1 MTALEVPTI
10 NYHLKEIYKSGE
22 LTEEATIRKIRIVQT
37 EGKRQVGRELDF
49 YHLKAILAVGYRV
62 NSNEATHFRQWATNT
77 LNEFVTKVFVLDKEL
92 IETKSSTTVA
102 KVIPQKGVFVEVGD
116 RVLVG
121 IVKPSN
127 RKGYYE
133 DFENGCAQLYY
144 TGAMFPSTI
153 ALHNLH
159 FFIPY
164 FKDMGIRDVYEIVKI
179 RTIKGSEAKQLEGV
193 DEQTDDIRLAFE
205 LKFSRRLFEEC
216 QKIRTNGMVNY
227 SFIDTTFDGL
237 EELVIKD

>member
-1 MTALEVPTI
+1 M
-10 NYHLKEIYKSGE
+10 
-22 LTEEATIRKIRIVQT
+22 
-37 EGKRQVGRELDF
+37 
-49 YHLKAILAVGYRV
+49 
-62 NSNEATHFRQWATNT
+62 
-77 LNEFVTKVFVLDKEL
+77 
-92 IETKSSTTVA
+92 A